1 MLAAVALWHGP
12 AGAGARLAGLI
23 ETSARAELVRV
34 ELPAVRAV
42 LDRSPALTRT
52 LLLSGPA
59 DDFQREELPR
69 YMAAVPGVAEAR
81 WQGAG
86 GGYPL
91 PVVAEAAIGAIIA
104 FLLGLLLAWL
114 VEVRRRARADWRW

>member
-1 MLAAVALWHGP
+1 MNAVTDNLSLVFLIAL
-12 AGAGARLAGLI
+12 LI
-23 ETSARAELVRV
+23 GIALEM
-34 ELPAVRAV
+34 PAVTAV

-59 DDFQREELPR
+59 DDFQRGELPR
-69 YMAAVPGVAEAR
+69 YMAVVPGVAEAR
-81 WQGAG
+81 WRNAG
-86 GGYPL
+86 GGYPI
-91 PVVAEAAIGAIIA
+91 PVIGEAAIGALIA